1 MVFTTVN
8 TVVVAPIP
16 SARVRIAKNEK
27 AGALPRLRMA
37 YFVLRRRSETR
48 FRLRSS
54 ICGWADVVTMH

>member
-16 SARVRIAKNEK
+16 SARVKIAKKEK
-27 AGALPRLRMA
+27 AGALHRLRNA

-48 FRLRSS
+48 FPLRSS
-54 ICGWADVVTMH
+54 IWSWAEVVTMV